1 MYTASHNELKQ
12 QQVESEAEA
21 VQPQLGRERKEEEE
35 EEGVQRTKPRVLY
48 YVLYY
53 VY

>member
-1 MYTASHNELKQ
+1 MYTASHNELKH
-12 QQVESEAEA
+12 QQVDSEAEA
-21 VQPQLGRERKEEEE
+21 VQPQLGRERK

>member
-21 VQPQLGRERKEEEE
+21 VQPQLGRERKEEE
-35 EEGVQRTKPRVLY
+35 GVQRTKPRVLY

>member
-12 QQVESEAEA
+12 QQVESEA
-21 VQPQLGRERKEEEE
+21 VQPQLGRERKEEE

>member
-35 EEGVQRTKPRVLY
+35 EGVQRTKPRVLY